1 MNRSVNNDP
10 RAGMAASRVRT
21 PRKSDAAV
29 KYTASL
35 PAGGRPLLGLR
46 IDGGI
51 VIDGSGAPGR
61 RADLGIRGGRVVAI
75 GRIGEGARETIDVAG
90 RAVAPGFVDIH
101 THYDAQAFW
110 DGTLSPSSYHGVT
123 TVVGGNCGF
132 SIAPLAPEAGE
143 YLMRMLARV
152 EGMPLESLEKG
163 VPWSW
168 RSFGEYLALLEGQ
181 LAVNAGFLVGHSA
194 VRRVVMGE
202 RAVGHEATPEE
213 LARMAELLRQSVRQG
228 GLGFSTSLAATH
240 NDGAGDPVPSRHAS
254 RAELLA
260 LAAAIRDLPGTV
272 LEAIP
277 GTGLWGEKEK
287 ALMADLSLAANRP
300 LNWNVLAP
308 NALAPQHT
316 ENQLSASDY
325 AAERGAV
332 VVALTPPA
340 TPTVRINLA
349 SGFLFDAFP
358 GWEALFKQPIE
369 ERKRRLRDPALRRSL
384 DEGAHSEGAGLLRG
398 LARWENMIVD
408 QVARPENDVL
418 RGRKIGEIAQGLGKE
433 PFDCLLDLA
442 ISEDLRTSFMPTP
455 IGDDDASWKLRAEV
469 WRDPRAVVGASDA
482 GAHLDMIDTFA
493 FSSVLLGN
501 ARERGL
507 LPVEEAV
514 RLLTDV
520 PARLFG
526 IKDRGRL
533 REGACADVVVFDPDT
548 VASGPVYM
556 RRDLPAGAAR
566 LYADAIGIDRV
577 IVNGVEIVRG
587 HEPTGA
593 RPGTILHSG
602 RDTETVEVPGGRRNR

>member
-1 MNRSVNNDP
+1 MLDLLIR
-10 RAGMAASRVRT
+10 
-21 PRKSDAAV
+21 
-29 KYTASL
+29 
-35 PAGGRPLLGLR
+35 GGTIL
-46 IDGGI
+46 
-51 VIDGSGAPGR
+51 DGSGAPGR
-61 RADLGIRGGRVVAI
+61 PGDVGIRGGRVVAL
-75 GRIGEGARETIDVAG
+75 GPVNEPARQAIDATG
-90 RAVAPGFVDIH
+90 LAIAPGFIDIH

-110 DGTLSPSSYHGVT
+110 DGTLSPSSFHGVT
-123 TVVGGNCGF
+123 TVIGGNCGF
-132 SIAPLAPEAGE
+132 SIAPLAPEAGD

-152 EGMPLESLEKG
+152 EGMPLESLQTG

-168 RSFGEYLALLEGQ
+168 RSFGEYLGLLEGK

-202 RAVGHEATPEE
+202 RAVGHQATPEE
-213 LARMAELLRQSVRQG
+213 LARMVELLRQSVREG

-240 NDGAGDPVPSRHAS
+240 NDGVGEPVPSRHAS
-254 RAELLA
+254 RDELIA
-260 LAAAIRDLPGTV
+260 LARAIRDLPGTV

-277 GTGLWGEKEK
+277 GTGLFGEKEK
-287 ALMADLSLAANRP
+287 AIMADLSLAANRP

-308 NALAPQHT
+308 NALAPQYT

-325 AAERGAV
+325 AAARGAV

-340 TPTVRINLA
+340 MPTVRINLA

-358 GWEALFKQPIE
+358 GWNELFRLPIP
-369 ERKRRLRDPALRRSL
+369 ERKRRLQDPDFRRTL

-418 RGRKIGEIAQGLGKE
+418 RGRKIGEIAEGLGKQ

-442 ISEDLRTSFMPTP
+442 ISEDLLTSFMPTP
-455 IGDDDASWKLRAEV
+455 IGDDDASWKLRAKV

-493 FSSVLLGN
+493 FSTVLLGN
-501 ARERGL
+501 ARKREL
-507 LPVEEAV
+507 VPVEEAV

-520 PARLFG
+520 PAKLYG
-526 IKDRGRL
+526 LKDRGRL
-533 REGACADVVVFDPDT
+533 CEGAHADIVVFDPAK

-556 RRDLPAGAAR
+556 RHDLPGGAGR
-566 LYADAIGIDRV
+566 LYADAIGIEHV
-577 IVNGVEIVRG
+577 IVNGTEIVRG
-587 HEPTGA
+587 RKHTGA
-593 RPGTILHSG
+593 LPGTILHSG
-602 RDTETVEVPGGRRNR
+602 RDTETVEVPGGRRS

>member
-1 MNRSVNNDP
+1 MLD
-10 RAGMAASRVRT
+10 
-21 PRKSDAAV
+21 
-29 KYTASL
+29 
-35 PAGGRPLLGLR
+35 LR
-46 IDGGI
+46 IRGGT
-51 VIDGSGAPGR
+51 VADGSGAPGQR
-61 RADLGIRGGRVVAI
+61 NDVGIRAGRVVAL
-75 GRIGEGARETIDVAG
+75 GVVNEAAQQTIDAEG
-90 RAVAPGFVDIH
+90 RVVAPGFVDIH

-110 DGTLSPSSYHGVT
+110 DGTLSPSSFHGVT
-123 TVVGGNCGF
+123 TVIGGNCGF
-132 SIAPLAPEAGE
+132 SIAPLSPEAGD

-152 EGMPLESLEKG
+152 EGMPLESLQTG

-168 RSFGEYLALLEGQ
+168 RSFGEYLGLLEGK

-202 RAVGHEATPEE
+202 RAVGAEATPDE
-213 LARMAELLRQSVRQG
+213 LARMVELLRQSVREG

-240 NDGAGDPVPSRHAS
+240 NDGVGEPVPSRHAS
-254 RAELLA
+254 RDELIA
-260 LAAAIRDLPGTV
+260 LARAIRDLPGTV

-287 ALMADLSLAANRP
+287 AIMADLSLAANRP

-308 NALAPQHT
+308 NALAPQYT
-316 ENQLSASDY
+316 ENQLSAADY

-358 GWEALFKQPIE
+358 GWADLFRLPIE
-369 ERKRRLRDPALRRSL
+369 ERKRRLQDPGFRRTL

-418 RGRKIGEIAQGLGKE
+418 RGRKIGEIAEGLGKQ

-442 ISEDLRTSFMPTP
+442 ISEDLLTSFMPTP
-455 IGDDDASWKLRAEV
+455 IGDDDASWKLRAKV

-493 FSSVLLGN
+493 FSTVLLGN
-501 ARERGL
+501 ARKREL
-507 LPVEEAV
+507 VPVEEAV

-520 PARLFG
+520 PAKLYG
-526 IKDRGRL
+526 LKDRGRL
-533 REGACADVVVFDPDT
+533 REGALADVVVFDPNR

-556 RRDLPAGAAR
+556 RHDLPGGAGR
-566 LYADAIGIDRV
+566 LYADAIGIEHV
-577 IVNGVEIVRG
+577 IVNGTEIVRG
-587 HEPTGA
+587 RKHTGA
-593 RPGTILHSG
+593 LPGTILHSG
-602 RDTETVEVPGGRRNR
+602 RDTETVEVPGGRRS

>member
-1 MNRSVNNDP
+1 MLDLVIR
-10 RAGMAASRVRT
+10 
-21 PRKSDAAV
+21 
-29 KYTASL
+29 
-35 PAGGRPLLGLR
+35 GGTL
-46 IDGGI
+46 
-51 VIDGSGAPGR
+51 VDGSGAPGR
-61 RADLGIRGGRVVAI
+61 PGDVGIRGGRVVAL
-75 GRIGEGARETIDVAG
+75 GRVDEAARQTLDAAG

-110 DGTLSPSSYHGVT
+110 DGTLSPSSFHGVT

-143 YLMRMLARV
+143 YLMKMLARV
-152 EGMPLESLEKG
+152 EGMPLESLRAG

-168 RSFGEYLALLEGQ
+168 RSFGEYLGLLEGR

-213 LARMAELLRQSVRQG
+213 LARMVELLRQSVREG

-260 LAAAIRDLPGTV
+260 LARAISDLPGTV

-277 GTGLWGEKEK
+277 GTGLWGEQEK

-308 NALAPQHT
+308 NALAPQYT

-325 AAERGAV
+325 ATERGAV

-358 GWEALFKQPIE
+358 GWEGLFKLPIE
-369 ERKRRLRDPALRRSL
+369 ERKRKLRDPDFRRAL

-398 LARWENMIVD
+398 LASWERMIVD
-408 QVARPENDVL
+408 QVARPEHEGI
-418 RGRKIGEIAQGLGKE
+418 RGRKIGELAAELGKA
-433 PFDCLLDLA
+433 PFDCMLDLA
-442 ISEDLRTSFMPTP
+442 ISEDLETSFMPTP
-455 IGDDDASWKLRAEV
+455 IGDDDASWKLRSEV

-493 FSSVLLGN
+493 FSTVLLGN
-501 ARERGL
+501 ARKREL
-507 LPVEEAV
+507 IPLEEAV

-520 PARLFG
+520 PAKLYG
-526 IKDRGRL
+526 LTGRGRL
-533 REGACADVVVFDPDT
+533 AEGACADVVVFDPAT
-548 VASGPVYM
+548 VASGPVHL
-556 RRDLPAGAAR
+556 RHDLPAGAGR
-566 LYADAIGIDRV
+566 LYADAIGIEHV

-587 HEPTGA
+587 GKHTGA
-593 RPGTILHSG
+593 LPGTILHSG
-602 RDTETVEVPGGRRNR
+602 RDTQTVEVPGGRRS

>member
-1 MNRSVNNDP
+1 MLD
-10 RAGMAASRVRT
+10 
-21 PRKSDAAV
+21 
-29 KYTASL
+29 
-35 PAGGRPLLGLR
+35 LR
-46 IDGGI
+46 IVGGS
-51 VIDGSGAPGR
+51 VIDGSGAPGQSK
-61 RADLGIRGGRVVAI
+61 DVGIRDGRVVAI
-75 GRIGEGARETIDVAG
+75 GKLDEDARQTIDAAG
-90 RAVAPGFVDIH
+90 CAVAPGFIDIH

-110 DGTLSPSSYHGVT
+110 DPTLSPSSFHGVT

-132 SIAPLAPEAGE
+132 SIAPLAPEAGD

-168 RSFGEYLALLEGQ
+168 RSFGEYLGLLEGK

-194 VRRVVMGE
+194 LRRVVMGE
-202 RAVGHEATPEE
+202 RAVGQEATPDD
-213 LARMAELLRQSVRQG
+213 LARMTELLRQSVREG

-240 NDGAGDPVPSRHAS
+240 NDGAGEPVPSRHAS
-254 RAELLA
+254 REELLA
-260 LAAAIRDLPGTV
+260 LARAIRDLPGTV

-287 ALMADLSLAANRP
+287 AIMADLSLAANRP

-308 NALAPQHT
+308 NALAPQYT

-358 GWEALFKQPIE
+358 GWDALFRLPIE
-369 ERKRRLRDPALRRSL
+369 ARKQKLRDPAFRQRL

-418 RGRKIGEIAQGLGKE
+418 RGRKIGEIAEGLGKE

-442 ISEDLRTSFMPTP
+442 IAEDLETSFMPAP
-455 IGDDDASWKLRAEV
+455 IGDDDASWRLRASV

-493 FSSVLLGN
+493 FSTVLLGN
-501 ARERGL
+501 AREREL
-507 LPVEEAV
+507 VPVEEAV

-520 PARLFG
+520 PARLYG

-533 REGACADVVVFDPDT
+533 CAGACADVVIFDPAS
-548 VASGPVYM
+548 VASGPVHT
-556 RRDLPAGAAR
+556 RHDLPGGAGR
-566 LYADAIGIDRV
+566 LYADAIGIAHV
-577 IVNGVEIVRG
+577 IVNGTPIVRG
-587 HEPTGA
+587 REHTGA
-593 RPGTILHSG
+593 LPGTILHSG
-602 RDTETVEVPGGRRNR
+602 RDTETVEVPGGRRS

>member
-1 MNRSVNNDP
+1 MLDLLIR
-10 RAGMAASRVRT
+10 
-21 PRKSDAAV
+21 
-29 KYTASL
+29 
-35 PAGGRPLLGLR
+35 GGT
-46 IDGGI
+46 I
-51 VIDGSGAPGR
+51 VDGSGAPGR
-61 RADLGIRGGRVVAI
+61 LGDVGIRAGRVVALGQI
-75 GRIGEGARETIDVAG
+75 DEPARQTIDATG
-90 RAVAPGFVDIH
+90 LAVAPGFIDIH

-110 DGTLSPSSYHGVT
+110 DGTLSPSSFHGVT
-123 TVVGGNCGF
+123 TVIGGNCGF
-132 SIAPLAPEAGE
+132 SIAPLSPEAGD

-152 EGMPLESLEKG
+152 EGMPLESLQTG

-168 RSFGEYLALLEGQ
+168 TSFGEYLSLLEGK

-202 RAVGHEATPEE
+202 RAVGHEATPDE
-213 LARMAELLRQSVRQG
+213 LARMVELLRQSVREG

-240 NDGAGDPVPSRHAS
+240 NDGGGDPVPSRHAS
-254 RAELLA
+254 RDELIA
-260 LAAAIRDLPGTV
+260 LARAIRDLPGTV

-287 ALMADLSLAANRP
+287 AIMADLSLAANRP

-308 NALAPQHT
+308 NALAPQYT

-358 GWEALFKQPIE
+358 GWAELFRLSIP
-369 ERKRRLRDPALRRSL
+369 ERKQRLQDPDFRRTL

-418 RGRKIGEIAQGLGKE
+418 RGRKIGEIAEGLGKQ
-433 PFDCLLDLA
+433 PFDCMLDLA
-442 ISEDLRTSFMPTP
+442 ISEDLLTSFMPSP
-455 IGDDDASWKLRAEV
+455 IGDDDASWKLRAKV

-493 FSSVLLGN
+493 FSTVLLGN
-501 ARERGL
+501 ARKREL
-507 LPVEEAV
+507 VPVEEAV

-520 PARLFG
+520 PAKR
-526 IKDRGRL
+526 
-533 REGACADVVVFDPDT
+533 A
-548 VASGPVYM
+548 
-556 RRDLPAGAAR
+556 
-566 LYADAIGIDRV
+566 
-577 IVNGVEIVRG
+577 
-587 HEPTGA
+587 
-593 RPGTILHSG
+593 
-602 RDTETVEVPGGRRNR
+602 